1 MKKRFKSLLTKFH
14 LLNKQEQR
22 IIKWYLVS
30 LGMIFAYTF
39 INHQLDVRTYFRPF
53 ISIMMELFLLIDVF
67 LIPFILVIKEI
78 LSETKNFISR
88 FFQTILSIT
97 GLSIIT
103 IIIFFI
109 FSLSNKSIINS
120 NTVHISSE
128 GNNLYIEN
136 TVWLESRN
144 HIDVYQIEK
153 IIFVKLIGSY

>member
-39 INHQLDVRTYFRPF
+39 INHQLDARTYFRPF

-120 NTVHISSE
+120 YTVHISSG
-128 GNNLYIEN
+128 GNKLYIEN